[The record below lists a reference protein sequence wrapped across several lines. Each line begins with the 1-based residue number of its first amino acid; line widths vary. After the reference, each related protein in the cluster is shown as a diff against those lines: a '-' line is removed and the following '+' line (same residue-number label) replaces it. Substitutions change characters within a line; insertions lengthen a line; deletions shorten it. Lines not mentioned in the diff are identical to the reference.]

1 MYMQTVETL
10 DNNLDGTIH
19 DGDFIAF
26 HDSFNI

>member
-1 MYMQTVETL
+1 MQTVETL

-26 HDSFNI
+26 HHSFHI

>member
-1 MYMQTVETL
+1 MQTVETL

-26 HDSFNI
+26 HDSFHN